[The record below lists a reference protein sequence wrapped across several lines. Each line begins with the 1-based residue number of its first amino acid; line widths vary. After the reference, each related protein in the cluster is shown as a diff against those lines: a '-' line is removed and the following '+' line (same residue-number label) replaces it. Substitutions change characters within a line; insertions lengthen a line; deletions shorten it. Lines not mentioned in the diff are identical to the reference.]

1 MSKRKPQQPL
11 LGIVA
16 PPRRRTTL
24 EDRGY
29 GTTET
34 PQQRQMRLAK
44 ARAVHE
50 TTKHANAA
58 DVLRDVKLRRLP

>member
-1 MSKRKPQQPL
+1 MRKPIQPI

-16 PPRRRTTL
+16 PSQSRPTL
-24 EDRGY
+24 KDRGY

-34 PQQRQMRLAK
+34 PQQRTMRLAR

-50 TTKHANAA
+50 TAKYADAGPVLAA
-58 DVLRDVKLRRLP
+58 VRLRRMP

>member
-1 MSKRKPQQPL
+1 MRKPTQPL

-16 PPRRRTTL
+16 PSRPRNGL

-34 PQQRQMRLAK
+34 PQQRQMRLAR

-50 TTKHANAA
+50 TAKHADAA
-58 DVLRDVKLRRLP
+58 SVLDAVRLRRMP